1 MTARVRVVSY
11 NIHSFKDDLG
21 ALAAVVADLAPDVLI
36 VQEGARRFRWRQ
48 KNASLADRLRMV
60 VGGGGLWSLGNL
72 VLTTLRVRVLET
84 HDVRY
89 PLVPGHHLRGAVFA
103 TCAVPGAR
111 FMVTGSHLSTNAQV
125 RPAQGA
131 AWRAAMAGSDLPL
144 IAAGDLNAEPG
155 DPTWALVADGLQV
168 AGIAP
173 THPSSGPLRQIDGVF
188 VDKRVEV
195 ASFRVVDTPTA
206 RRASDHLPIAVDLVI
221 PDN

>member
-1 MTARVRVVSY
+1 MTARLRVVSY

-36 VQEGARRFRWRQ
+36 GQEGARRFRWRQ
-48 KNASLADRLRMV
+48 KNAGLADRLRMV

-72 VLTTLRVRVLET
+72 VLTTLRVRVLAT
-84 HDVRY
+84 HDVRF
-89 PLVPGHHLRGAVFA
+89 PLVPGHHMRGAVFA

-111 FMVTGSHLSTNAQV
+111 FVVTGSHLSTDPEV
-125 RPAQGA
+125 RPTQAA
-131 AWRAAMAGSDLPL
+131 AWRAAMRGSDLPV

-155 DPTWALVADGLQV
+155 DPTWAAVADGLHI
-168 AGIAP
+168 AGTAP
-173 THPSSGPLRQIDGVF
+173 THPSSGPRRAIDGVF
-188 VDKRVEV
+188 VDKRIEV
-195 ASFRVVDTPTA
+195 ASFRVIDTPVA

>member
-1 MTARVRVVSY
+1 MSARLRVVSY

-48 KNASLADRLRMV
+48 KNAALADRLRMV

-84 HDVRY
+84 RDLRF
-89 PLVPGHHLRGAVFA
+89 PLVPGHHMRGAVFA
-103 TCAVPGAR
+103 TCEVPGAR
-111 FMVTGSHLSTNAQV
+111 FVVTGSHLSTDAAV
-125 RPAQGA
+125 RPTQGA
-131 AWRAAMAGSDLPL
+131 AWRAAIGGYDLPV

-155 DPTWALVADGLQV
+155 EPTWGVLADGLHV
-168 AGIAP
+168 AGMAP
-173 THPSSGPLRQIDGVF
+173 THPASGPTRQIDGVF

-195 ASFRVVDTPTA
+195 TSFRVVDTPMA
-206 RRASDHLPIAVDLVI
+206 RRASDHLPIAVDLVV
-221 PDN
+221 PD

>member
-84 HDVRY
+84 HDLRY
-89 PLVPGHHLRGAVFA
+89 PLMPGHHMRGAVFA
-103 TCAVPGAR
+103 TCEVPGAR
-111 FMVTGSHLSTNAQV
+111 FVVTGSHLSTDAEV
-125 RPAQGA
+125 RSVQGA
-131 AWRAAMAGSDLPL
+131 AWRAAIGGYDLPV

-155 DPTWALVADGLQV
+155 EPTWNAVADGLHV

-173 THPSSGPLRQIDGVF
+173 THPASGPTRQIDGVF
-188 VDKRVEV
+188 VDKRIEV
-195 ASFRVVDTPTA
+195 ASFRVIDTPKA
-206 RRASDHLPIAVDLVI
+206 RLASDHLPIAVDLVI
-221 PDN
+221 PD

>member
-84 HDVRY
+84 HDLRY
-89 PLVPGHHLRGAVFA
+89 PLMPGHHMRGAVFA
-103 TCAVPGAR
+103 TCEVPGAR
-111 FMVTGSHLSTNAQV
+111 FVVTGSHLSTDAEV
-125 RPAQGA
+125 RSVQGA
-131 AWRAAMAGSDLPL
+131 AWRAAIDGYDLPV

-155 DPTWALVADGLQV
+155 EPAWNAVADGLHV

-173 THPSSGPLRQIDGVF
+173 THPASGPTRQIDGVF
-188 VDKRVEV
+188 VDKRIEV
-195 ASFRVVDTPTA
+195 ASFRVIDTPKA
-206 RRASDHLPIAVDLVI
+206 RLASDHLPIAVDLAI
-221 PDN
+221 PD

>member
-84 HDVRY
+84 HDVRF

-103 TCAVPGAR
+103 TCEVPGAR
-111 FMVTGSHLSTNAQV
+111 FVVTGSHLSTDPSI
-125 RPAQGA
+125 RPTQGA
-131 AWRAAMAGSDLPL
+131 AWRAAIGTHDLPV

-155 DPTWALVADGLQV
+155 ESTWGVVADGLHV
-168 AGIAP
+168 AGMAP
-173 THPSSGPLRQIDGVF
+173 THPASGPNRQIDGVF
-188 VDKRVEV
+188 VDKRIEV
-195 ASFRVVDTPTA
+195 TSFRVVDTPTA

-221 PDN
+221 PD

>member
-11 NIHSFKDDLG
+11 NIHSFKDDLH
-21 ALAAVVADLAPDVLI
+21 ALAGVVADLAPDVLI

-48 KNASLADRLRMV
+48 KNAALADQLRMV

-84 HDVRY
+84 RDVRY

-111 FMVTGSHLSTNAQV
+111 FVVTGSHLSTDPAV
-125 RPAQGA
+125 RPAQAA
-131 AWRAAMAGSDLPL
+131 AWRAEMRRGDLPVV
-144 IAAGDLNAEPG
+144 AAGDLNAEPG
-155 DPTWALVADGLQV
+155 DPTWAAVADGLHI
-168 AGIAP
+168 AGTAP
-173 THPSSGPLRQIDGVF
+173 THPSSGPRRAIDGVF
-188 VDKRVEV
+188 VDKRIEV
-195 ASFRVVDTPTA
+195 AGFRVVDSAQA

-221 PDN
+221 PD